1 MKALQLIN
9 FGTFEIKYGYK
20 GRKKSYGAVFTCLTT
35 RAVHVELVSDMSS
48 DMFLLTFRR
57 FISLYGTPKRIHS
70 DNGSNFVGAAKELRM
85 MIKTWRELRTVVE
98 DNIIEWTFSTPL
110 ASHHNGV
117 VECMVK
123 SVKNTL
129 NKIVK
134 GRILTEEEYRTVFAE
149 VTKCV
154 N

>member
-1 MKALQLIN
+1 
-9 FGTFEIKYGYK
+9 
-20 GRKKSYGAVFTCLTT
+20 
-35 RAVHVELVSDMSS
+35 
-48 DMFLLTFRR
+48 
-57 FISLYGTPKRIHS
+57 
-70 DNGSNFVGAAKELRM
+70 M
-85 MIKTWRELRTVVE
+85 MIKTWRENNQEKSKLRTVVE

-154 N
+154 NSRPLWPSSNGDVEQPPITCIGLLRPGGLPRDPDSLNVTCHPRKRYHQIQVKTDGG